1 MTTAATIYGPGYTAP
16 ELRPDQL
23 RAASRATD
31 PATSRQAAVTVEANG
46 NAAFHR
52 QLVLDAVRANP
63 GSTSA
68 EIAMM
73 AGIDR
78 HAAARRLPELRRAG
92 ILANGENRVCRVC
105 GLSSMTWWVGTP

>member
-1 MTTAATIYGPGYTAP
+1 MLNVAAQVYGLGYTAP
-16 ELRPDQL
+16 EKRPDQL
-23 RAASRATD
+23 PHAAARASD
-31 PATSRQAAVTVEANG
+31 PATSHQAAATVETNG
-46 NAAFHR
+46 NAAFQR

-105 GLSSMTWWVGTP
+105 GLSSMTWWAV